1 MTQDEKQNSGAGSA
15 QKSGQNERSFAAGEF
30 IFEEGDIG
38 DFAYVLLSGEA
49 EICKI
54 SQGEIIKLV
63 DIKANTLFG
72 EMALIDKSVRAA
84 SARAITDII
93 VREIDEKAFIAHI
106 KTSPDVAMNMMV
118 RLASYARTTNKNIEG
133 SVFDKKEG
141 TEVKETAL
149 DAEEDL
155 YNGRI
160 VQRDASGRIAVM
172 PTVNFIWG
180 HICSAYRFVDKNVFG
195 KSEKSDAEHIIDD
208 YQSASVAIEK
218 NSLPPIVRNT
228 VFTIILL
235 LGSFVAWASFS
246 VIDTTLSARGRLST
260 TIPTI
265 SVQATD
271 NSVVKSIEVSIGQ
284 RVKKGDLFVT
294 LDETYATADLARSE
308 MEFRLLESKIRRLEA
323 EMDRVKS
330 FDVGTIKNS
339 LQQKVFL
346 TRQKEYISKI
356 SSFDLDMKSMG
367 LKLES
372 TSVDIELAKE
382 QLKIQKDIEGA
393 RRDLFKRN
401 VGSRLNMLQARNTR
415 LSVQREYSKLNSS
428 VSNLQSDLESLRA
441 DKQSFI
447 SGWFSKIGIEL
458 SQTTNQ
464 RDTMK
469 EDLVKLR
476 RRKENVKILAPAD
489 GVVMDMQNLFVGALV
504 REGDTIM
511 SLVPSNVPLTV
522 ELDIDPKNIGNLML
536 GAKVSV
542 KLDALPYQK
551 HGEIKG
557 EISFISKDTV
567 ETGLDGQQ
575 GTFYRAR
582 STMASIE
589 LKDLPGNFSLVPGM
603 LLNGDIRAGRRRL
616 ITYFLY
622 PIMRTIKTS
631 FTEPGQ

>member
-1 MTQDEKQNSGAGSA
+1 M
-15 QKSGQNERSFAAGEF
+15 SFLF
-30 IFEEGDIG
+30 ICFKIIFNFASVFEEGDIG

-54 SQGEIIKLV
+54 SQGEIVKLV
-63 DIKANTLFG
+63 DIKENTLFG
-72 EMALIDKSVRAA
+72 EMALIDKSVRSA

-93 VREIDEKAFIAHI
+93 VREIDETAFMAHI
-106 KTSPDVAMNMMV
+106 KKSPDVAMNMMY
-118 RLASYARTTNKNIEG
+118 RLANYARTTNKNIEG
-133 SVFDKKEG
+133 SVFDKKTSEVDPPEKISDEEEEYDNGKIFQRHEDGRFDILG
-141 TEVKETAL
+141 TL
-149 DAEEDL
+149 R
-155 YNGRI
+155 G
-160 VQRDASGRIAVM
+160 
-172 PTVNFIWG
+172 IWFRL
-180 HICSAYRFVDKNVFG
+180 HRLFG
-195 KSEKSDAEHIIDD
+195 KPELSDAESIIDE
-208 YQSASVAIEK
+208 YQSASVATE
-218 NSLPPIVRNT
+218 NSTLPPIVRNT
-228 VFTIILL
+228 VLSIMFLV
-235 LGSFVAWASFS
+235 GSFVAWASFS

-260 TIPTI
+260 TVPTI
-265 SVQATD
+265 EVQATD

-294 LDETYATADLARSE
+294 LDETYAEADLKTTS
-308 MEFRLLESKIRRLEA
+308 MEYTLLEAKIRRLEA
-323 EMDRVKS
+323 EMDTVKD
-330 FDVGTIKNS
+330 FDSRTINNQ
-339 LQQKVFL
+339 LQQKVFIN
-346 TRQKEYISKI
+346 RQKEYTSKI
-356 SSFDLDMKSMG
+356 ASFDLDMRSLE
-367 LKLES
+367 LKLNS
-372 TSVDIELAKE
+372 TSLDIDLAKE

-428 VSNLQSDLESLRA
+428 VRTLKGELEALKA
-441 DKQSFI
+441 DKQNFV

-458 SQTTNQ
+458 SQATNQ
-464 RDTMK
+464 RDSMK
-469 EDLVKLR
+469 ENLKKLR
-476 RRKENVKILAPAD
+476 RRKENVNILAPAD

-511 SLVPSNVPLTV
+511 SLVPSDVPMTV

-551 HGEIKG
+551 HGEILG

-567 ETGLDGQQ
+567 DTGLDGSK

-582 STMASIE
+582 STMASNE
-589 LKDLPGNFSLVPGM
+589 LRDLPGNFTLVPGM
-603 LLNGDIRAGRRRL
+603 LLNGDIRAGKRRL

-622 PIMRTIKTS
+622 PVMRTLKTS

>member
-1 MTQDEKQNSGAGSA
+1 MTQQENQNGGTTAKQKTS
-15 QKSGQNERSFAAGEF
+15 QNERSFAAGEF

-54 SQGEIIKLV
+54 SEGEIIKLV

-72 EMALIDKSVRAA
+72 EMALIDKSVRSA

-93 VREIDEKAFIAHI
+93 VREIDETAFMAHI
-106 KTSPDVAMNMMV
+106 KKSPDVAMNMML
-118 RLASYARTTNKNIEG
+118 RLANYARTTNKNIEG
-133 SVFDKKEG
+133 SVFDKKSGGE
-141 TEVKETAL
+141 TSVEEVSNQ
-149 DAEEDL
+149 EEDFDDGKIIQRHE
-155 YNGRI
+155 NGRFD
-160 VQRDASGRIAVM
+160 VLGTSRSLWSLFYG
-172 PTVNFIWG
+172 F
-180 HICSAYRFVDKNVFG
+180 FG
-195 KSEKSDAEHIIDD
+195 KKELSDAEHIIDE
-208 YQSASVAIEK
+208 YQSASVATE
-218 NSLPPIVRNT
+218 NSTLPPIVYKS
-228 VFTIILL
+228 VFAIIFL

-260 TIPTI
+260 TVPTI
-265 SVQATD
+265 EVQATD

-294 LDETYATADLARSE
+294 LDETYAEADLKTSA
-308 MEFRLLESKIRRLEA
+308 MEYTLLEAKIRRLEA
-323 EMDRVKS
+323 EMDTVENFDVKS
-330 FDVGTIKNS
+330 IKNQ
-339 LQQKVFL
+339 LQQKVFVN
-346 TRQKEYISKI
+346 RQKEYTSKI
-356 SSFDLDMKSMG
+356 ASFNLDMKSLE
-367 LKLES
+367 LKLTS
-372 TSVDIELAKE
+372 TSTDIGLAKE
-382 QLKIQKDIEGA
+382 QLKIQRDIEGA

-428 VSNLQSDLESLRA
+428 VRTLKGELEAMKA
-441 DKQSFI
+441 DKLNFV

-458 SQTTNQ
+458 SQATNQ
-464 RDTMK
+464 RDSMK
-469 EDLVKLR
+469 ENLKKLR
-476 RRKENVKILAPAD
+476 RRKENVNILAPAD

-511 SLVPSNVPLTV
+511 SLVPSDVPMTV

-551 HGEIKG
+551 HGEILGK
-557 EISFISKDTV
+557 ISYISKDTV
-567 ETGLDGQQ
+567 DTGLDGSK

-582 STMASIE
+582 TSMDSNE
-589 LKDLPGNFSLVPGM
+589 LRDLPGNFTLVPGM
-603 LLNGDIRAGRRRL
+603 LLNGDIRAGKRRL

-622 PIMRTIKTS
+622 PVMRTIKTS

>member
-1 MTQDEKQNSGAGSA
+1 MTQDDN
-15 QKSGQNERSFAAGEF
+15 QKSGAAAAQQSSKNERSFAAGEF

-72 EMALIDKSVRAA
+72 EMALIDKSVRSA

-93 VREIDEKAFIAHI
+93 VREIDETAFMAHI
-106 KTSPDVAMNMMV
+106 KKSPDVAMNMML
-118 RLASYARTTNKNIEG
+118 RLANYARTTNKNIEG
-133 SVFDKKEG
+133 SVFDKKDEA
-141 TEVKETAL
+141 EVKDEAASDT
-149 DAEEDL
+149 EEDL
-155 YNGRI
+155 DNGRI
-160 VQRDASGRIAVM
+160 VQRGADGRVAIAA
-172 PTVNFIWG
+172 TANSIWG
-180 HICSAYRFVDKNVFG
+180 RLG
-195 KSEKSDAEHIIDD
+195 KSEKSDAEHIIDE
-208 YQSASVAIEK
+208 YQSASLALEK

-228 VFTIILL
+228 VLTIFLF

-260 TIPTI
+260 TVPTI

-271 NSVVKSIEVSIGQ
+271 NSVVKTIEVSIGQ

-308 MEFRLLESKIRRLEA
+308 MEYRLLGAKIRRLSA
-323 EMDRVKS
+323 EMDKVTN
-330 FDVGTIKNS
+330 FDEMTIGDH
-339 LQQKVFL
+339 LQQKVYR
-346 TRQKEYISKI
+346 TRQKEYVSKI
-356 SSFDLDMKSMG
+356 ASLNLDMKG
-367 LKLES
+367 LELQLKS
-372 TSVDIELAKE
+372 TLLDIGLAKE

-428 VSNLQSDLESLRA
+428 VNTLKGKLESLRA

-458 SQTTNQ
+458 SQATNQ
-464 RDTMK
+464 RDSMK

-551 HGEIKG
+551 HGEILG

-567 ETGLDGQQ
+567 DTGLDGQK

-582 STMASIE
+582 TTMASNE
-589 LKDLPGNFSLVPGM
+589 LRDLPGNFSLVPGM

-622 PIMRTIKTS
+622 PVMRTIKTS